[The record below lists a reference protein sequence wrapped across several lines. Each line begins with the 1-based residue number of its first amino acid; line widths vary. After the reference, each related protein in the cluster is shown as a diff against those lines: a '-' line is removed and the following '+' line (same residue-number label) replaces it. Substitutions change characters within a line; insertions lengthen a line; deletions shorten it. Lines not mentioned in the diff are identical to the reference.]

1 MFAKSALLCQMKVH
15 LKHLQIVF
23 WQMQVS
29 SVPESNSFFL
39 HERELEPGREGVVVI
54 ASGISS
60 CFSVKICNIS
70 AATTSQSVID
80 RDNIVLEHLL
90 GLTTTLM
97 TDRL

>member
-1 MFAKSALLCQMKVH
+1 MFAKSALLCQVKAQLIH
-15 LKHLQIVF
+15 LKIVF

-39 HERELEPGREGVVVI
+39 HERELKPGREGVIVI

-80 RDNIVLEHLL
+80 RDNIVLKHPL
-90 GLTTTLM
+90 
-97 TDRL
+97 